1 MTTSIPTSLLL
12 HAWETTHERTDPR
25 QALAVLR
32 TACLAAAPPMDVSL
46 YRLIPSPEAVEL
58 AGTTHHDLPDVRRF
72 RCAPAAYAQLCRWAS
87 AHRGLSLATARAE
100 FRLLARVLDQ
110 GHAPTAMLHGLGNDD
125 TGHGILVVETVCGAQ
140 PPDADSVR
148 RLAAPFDALLERLRA
163 QEASTTLGAEL
174 ATVSALLA
182 EISHGSDTSPAGH
195 RAGPV
200 GPSLDLAMRAHIES
214 ALRQTRGRVSGP
226 RGAAVML
233 AVNANT
239 LRARMR
245 KLGIEPRRFA
255 RAEAG

>member
-1 MTTSIPTSLLL
+1 MN
-12 HAWETTHERTDPR
+12 
-25 QALAVLR
+25 
-32 TACLAAAPPMDVSL
+32 VSL

-58 AGTTHHDLPDVRRF
+58 AGTTHPDLPDVRRF
-72 RCAPAAYAQLCRWAS
+72 RCAPAAYAQLRHWA
-87 AHRGLSLATARAE
+87 AARRGLSLATARAE
-100 FRLLARVLDQ
+100 FRLLARVVDH
-110 GHAPTAMLHGLGNDD
+110 GHAPTAMLQGIGNDE
-125 TGHGILVVETVCGAQ
+125 TGHGILVVETADGTQ
-140 PPDADSVR
+140 PTDADSVR
-148 RLAAPFDALLERLRA
+148 RLAAPFDALLERLQA
-163 QEASTTLGAEL
+163 QEALATLGAEL

-182 EISHGSDTSPAGH
+182 EVSGGSD
-195 RAGPV
+195 AGPAELRPGPS